1 MLLLNTETDIPEIG
15 EMYDT
20 ISDLMSEKGVRLHS
34 RIFEMRKKANTDKA
48 AAMENIRS
56 LYGIENPNSPKEWN
70 RYLDSNFSQNAD
82 VVAALYN
89 NDKCSWSTDG
99 KKMALLIHMDASRY
113 KFATDLVTYRRIK
126 KHCETIESL
135 LKHCDKYGIIHPSV
149 SMSKTN
155 RINYSDPALM
165 NIPKKLIW
173 GLISPRKDGN
183 ILISVDIKNQEPWIL
198 INMLNIQELRDIIKS
213 NPLGLYNGIYD
224 KVYGG
229 EPTEIQRNEVK
240 TAWNALTYGA
250 SKFGIAQV
258 CMNIDSDL
266 ICKYFGSIK
275 ELKEYTGR
283 CFGRANNKYRNVKTV
298 FGTELRADGKTKGEI
313 RRQLM
318 DLPIQGTGSDIL
330 ALLIENF
337 QSYARGHEL
346 LEKVTL
352 YFPRHDELI
361 LEIDKDYFNEVGE
374 DYVIELARDMFEHQI
389 DDWDPFQVKISRVDT
404 AWEDS
409 LASTDEEEE

>member
-1 MLLLNTETDIPEIG
+1 MLFLDTETEIPEISN
-15 EMYDT
+15 MYDA
-20 ISDLMSEKGVRLHS
+20 ISDLMAEKGVRLHS
-34 RIFEMRKKANTDKA
+34 RIFEMRKKANADKA
-48 AAMENIRS
+48 TAMESIKS
-56 LYGIENPNSPKEWN
+56 FYGIENPNSTKEWN
-70 RYLDSNFSQNAD
+70 RYLDSNFSHNAD
-82 VVAALYN
+82 VVATLYN

-99 KKMALLIHMDASRY
+99 KKMALLIHMDADRY
-113 KFATDLVTYRRIK
+113 KFATNLVAYRRIK
-126 KHCETIESL
+126 KHCETIDNL
-135 LKHCDKYGIIHPSV
+135 LKYCDKYGIIRPTV
-149 SMSKTN
+149 SMGKTN
-155 RINYSDPALM
+155 RINYSEPALM
-165 NIPKKLIW
+165 NIPKKLLW
-173 GLISPRKDGN
+173 GLLAPRKDGN

-198 INMLNIQELRDIIKS
+198 INMLNIKELKEIIRN

-224 KVYGG
+224 RVYGG
-229 EPTEIQRNEVK
+229 EPIEIQRDEVK

-250 SKFGIAQV
+250 TKFGVGQI

-266 ICKYFGSIK
+266 ICKYFNSIK

-283 CFGRANNKYRNVKTV
+283 CYGKANNKYRDVKTV

-337 QSYARGHEL
+337 DSYVRGRQLIRE
-346 LEKVTL
+346 VTL

-361 LEIDKDYFNEVGE
+361 IEIDRDYFNKVGE
-374 DYVIELARDMFEHQI
+374 AYVMDMARDMFEHQI

-404 AWEDS
+404 AWEEAA
-409 LASTDEEEE
+409 LAEDEEE